1 MMAIVR
7 LRSDV
12 SVEGILYL
20 SRDNCYWVYFF
31 YIFESQNRTG
41 GVLRISMR
49 GWLSAVLSA
58 LNISV
63 NEYTLGRFSCIC
75 MYMMYFIGEIGDDD
89 LAENQN

>member
-1 MMAIVR
+1 MIAIVH

-12 SVEGILYL
+12 SVEVILHL

-41 GVLRISMR
+41 GMLRISMR

-63 NEYTLGRFSCIC
+63 NEYSWQVFMHMHVYDVFYRR
-75 MYMMYFIGEIGDDD
+75 DW
-89 LAENQN
+89 Q